1 MSDDRD
7 ATTGRFL
14 PGNRFWEARSSHGVA
29 PKFASA
35 DDLWSACVEY
45 FDWNAENPLYEMKPF
60 AYQGTVVQEA
70 VAKMRAMTIGGL
82 CLFIDISQQQWQDW
96 RRKGGEKYRPDLASV
111 IAQAEAIIRTQKFEG
126 ASADLLNANII
137 ARDLGL
143 ADRSE
148 LTGRDGGPIEV
159 DEVKM
164 TDREVARRVAFLL
177 AKGLQEDEE

>member
-14 PGNRFWEARSSHGVA
+14 PGNRFWEARSSHGRN
-29 PKFASA
+29 PKFETAEILA
-35 DDLWSACVEY
+35 DACWQYLEWVHS
-45 FDWNAENPLYEMKPF
+45 NPLYEDKLVTF
-60 AYQGTVVQEA
+60 QGVAKHEP
-70 VAKMRAMTIGGL
+70 VAKMRAMTLGGL
-82 CLFIDISQQQWQDW
+82 CLFIGVSIDTWTEW
-96 RRKGGEKYRPDLASV
+96 RKSRPDFSEVMAAV
-111 IAQAEAIIRTQKFEG
+111 EQAIRQQKFEG

-159 DEVKM
+159 DDVKLS
-164 TDREVARRVAFLL
+164 DKELARRVAFLL
-177 AKGLQEDEE
+177 AKGIQEDAE